1 MTVEGR
7 VEGIGRRALVG
18 GEKRRDVDPEGP
30 TFAVYDVGGSELA
43 SDGGERVKEDE
54 R

>member
-1 MTVEGR
+1 
-7 VEGIGRRALVG
+7 VG

-43 SDGGERVKEDE
+43 SDGERVKKDE